1 MSFWSLMHHSDSQAN
16 FRLLT
21 PPTKDCNLWTLCSK
35 RRKRAKRALQSPHR
49 LFHISEGGLNPC
61 KKGGGLCIALVLWV
75 TRNELELWDGKL
87 QMCTRKVFFYPSCV
101 DLLWFELSY
110 TVWEPGC
117 NLNSVWLSDRRGQT
131 ELLGEFPSN
140 DKIQSAGMIP
150 AASKL
155 RSNAGKALFALCT
168 LEKILPIYCAIS
180 KP

>member
-1 MSFWSLMHHSDSQAN
+1 MTVKQILDFSLLPL
-16 FRLLT
+16 RT
-21 PPTKDCNLWTLCSK
+21 V
-35 RRKRAKRALQSPHR
+35 
-49 LFHISEGGLNPC
+49 ISELCVRKGERGQRDHYKVHTDCFTYLKGGWTHV

-101 DLLWFELSY
+101 DLPWFELSY
-110 TVWEPGC
+110 TIWEPGC